1 MGPSKAVAYDAS
13 GNPTRALL
21 GFMSGQQIEQ
31 KDLEVR
37 QTPKGEYVCAVKR
50 DAGRP
55 TMAALSELLPQLI
68 TSLSFPKSMRWNE
81 TGLKFARPIR
91 WLVALYAGRVVP
103 FHVGGVAAGDR
114 TWGHRFLAGSAR
126 SSRQGLTVKDGTS
139 YLKILERHGVVPDPD
154 ARRAMILDQIETLA
168 NSAHGA
174 LHRDEDLLEQA
185 VYTVE
190 YPRAILGTFN
200 PQYLS
205 VPKEVLMTAMKEH
218 QGFFSLVKKDGSL
231 LPAFISVTNMKLEDM
246 RLIQEGNERVLAARL
261 ADAKFFFDEDR
272 KIKLIDRVEKL
283 KGMTFHHKLGTLYQK
298 TERLMKLVDKLADA
312 LGHRESCQRAA
323 QLSKADL
330 LTGIVGEFPTLQ
342 GVMGGEYAK
351 HDGENSEVS
360 TAIAEHYLPRAM
372 DGGLPETPVGTI
384 LSLADRLDTIVSFFH
399 VGVVPTGSEDPL
411 GLRRHAL
418 AVVRLIIEGHVALNL
433 VEAVRHAKEVVAQ
446 QGFKF
451 SGGADPLEFIA
462 DRLRYYART
471 VHGFREDVI
480 DAIVKPA
487 LQTAREGTFD
497 VRDLLERMEALQA
510 VTTRTE
516 FDPLM
521 VGFKRAHR
529 LVEKERWTK
538 EDVNHTLFEHA
549 AESDLAAMLAEA
561 KARLPGFMAESEYGK
576 ALNTLVQMKPTIDGF
591 FNGVLVNAEN
601 ERLRANRLSLLCAV
615 DRLFLSFADFSHIS
629 VQGA

>member
-1 MGPSKAVAYDAS
+1 
-13 GNPTRALL
+13 
-21 GFMSGQQIEQ
+21 
-31 KDLEVR
+31 
-37 QTPKGEYVCAVKR
+37 
-50 DAGRP
+50 
-55 TMAALSELLPQLI
+55 
-68 TSLSFPKSMRWNE
+68 
-81 TGLKFARPIR
+81 
-91 WLVALYAGRVVP
+91 
-103 FHVGGVAAGDR
+103 
-114 TWGHRFLAGSAR
+114 
-126 SSRQGLTVKDGTS
+126 
-139 YLKILERHGVVPDPD
+139 
-154 ARRAMILDQIETLA
+154 
-168 NSAHGA
+168 
-174 LHRDEDLLEQA
+174 
-185 VYTVE
+185 
-190 YPRAILGTFN
+190 
-200 PQYLS
+200 
-205 VPKEVLMTAMKEH
+205 
-218 QGFFSLVKKDGSL
+218 
-231 LPAFISVTNMKLEDM
+231 
-246 RLIQEGNERVLAARL
+246 
-261 ADAKFFFDEDR
+261 
-272 KIKLIDRVEKL
+272 
-283 KGMTFHHKLGTLYQK
+283 
-298 TERLMKLVDKLADA
+298 
-312 LGHRESCQRAA
+312 
-323 QLSKADL
+323 
-330 LTGIVGEFPTLQ
+330 
-342 GVMGGEYAK
+342 
-351 HDGENSEVS
+351 
-360 TAIAEHYLPRAM
+360 
-372 DGGLPETPVGTI
+372 
-384 LSLADRLDTIVSFFH
+384 
-399 VGVVPTGSEDPL
+399 
-411 GLRRHAL
+411 
-418 AVVRLIIEGHVALNL
+418 LNI